1 MFIVAETA
9 AAIKHDG
16 STNETAEEP
25 SRLTRTRGPNGT
37 ISETCSL
44 EIPREAHGV
53 PLVIVYDAL
62 RETSSLASALMAAQR
77 PGCRAGAGV
86 TVFHLVSACQSAFIE
101 TQEQQQEILNSL
113 NENGQVINAL
123 EIHDQHIPIGAT
135 PVQSTLTTHE
145 FPVVVDYR
153 LRAPTLGLVVRL
165 RQRFS

>member
-1 MFIVAETA
+1 MCSVENDSVPLRVDGRQMFIVAETA
-9 AAIKHDG
+9 TAVEQE
-16 STNETAEEP
+16 ETICETSEE
-25 SRLTRTRGPNGT
+25 SFRLTRTKGPGGT

-44 EIPREAHGV
+44 EIPKEANGV

-62 RETSSLASALMAAQR
+62 RETSSLATALMAAQR

-145 FPVVVDYR
+145 FPVVVDY
-153 LRAPTLGLVVRL
+153 
-165 RQRFS
+165 